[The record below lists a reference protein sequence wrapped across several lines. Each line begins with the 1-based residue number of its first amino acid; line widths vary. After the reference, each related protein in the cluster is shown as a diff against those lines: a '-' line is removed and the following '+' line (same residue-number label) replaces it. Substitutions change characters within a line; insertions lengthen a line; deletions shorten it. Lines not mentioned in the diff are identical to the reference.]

1 MNVVVSSLE
10 LFTVFGTA
18 NANAERVDLPAMHD
32 PGIYRLPVVG
42 RLGPE
47 WKDRFE
53 GMNVIERTSP
63 DPRGITELTVPTA
76 DQAALLGVLDQFSD
90 MQRALHSVKLVIEG
104 HRLDNQPQTRPR
116 KGN

>member
-1 MNVVVSSLE
+1 MPNSMNE
-10 LFTVFGTA
+10 TQAG
-18 NANAERVDLPAMHD
+18 RVDLPAMHD
-32 PGIYRLPVVG
+32 PGIYRLRVVG

-53 GMNVIERTSP
+53 GMNVVRRTSS

-76 DQAALLGVLDQFSD
+76 DQAALLGVLEQLHD
-90 MQRALHSVKLVIEG
+90 MQCALLSVELVSEG
-104 HRLDNQPQTRPR
+104 HRLDNQPQTQRN

>member
-1 MNVVVSSLE
+1 
-10 LFTVFGTA
+10 VFGTA
-18 NANAERVDLPAMHD
+18 YANAARVDLPVMHD

-53 GMNVIERTSP
+53 GMTIIERTSP

-76 DQAALLGVLDQFSD
+76 DQAGLLGVLEQFSD
-90 MQRALHSVKLVIEG
+90 MQRARLSVKLVIEG
-104 HRLDNQPQTRPR
+104 HRLDNQPHTRPG